1 MALSTQSLPSSS
13 RRRQVGTHLSE
24 INVTPFVDVM
34 LVLLVIFMVT
44 APMMQSGIGINLP
57 QAETDSK
64 PAEEGLTLTIT
75 KDQYVHIG
83 DSTININLLERR
95 LTEYFYN
102 KPKKAL
108 KRAVLVSAFLHVG
121 LIILIAASPSF
132 SRPPQKGLVQ
142 YVNFMGGGGGTGGGP
157 GGGPAGG
164 GGAAAAAPRPAPRP

>member
-1 MALSTQSLPSSS
+1 MALSTQGLPSGP

-24 INVTPFVDVM
+24 INVTPFIDVM

-95 LTEYFYN
+95 LTEYFTN
-102 KPKKAL
+102 KPKKVVYLQADRDL
-108 KRAVLVSAFLHVG
+108 PFGVVVRVFDITKKAGIELVGVLTEPIDIKDKR
-121 LIILIAASPSF
+121 
-132 SRPPQKGLVQ
+132 K
-142 YVNFMGGGGGTGGGP
+142 
-157 GGGPAGG
+157 
-164 GGAAAAAPRPAPRP
+164 